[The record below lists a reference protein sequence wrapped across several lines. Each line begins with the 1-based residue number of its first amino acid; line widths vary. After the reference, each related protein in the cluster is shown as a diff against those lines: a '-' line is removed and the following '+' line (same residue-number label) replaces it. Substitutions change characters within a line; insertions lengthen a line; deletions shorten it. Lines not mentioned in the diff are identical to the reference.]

1 MTKSLQRVLR
11 HEALELTLTSTSP
24 GRTRTYSALDE
35 LVDDVENARVW
46 GGLHY
51 RTTMTETAK
60 HFPRIAR
67 DVYKD
72 HFRADRGG
80 ND

>member
-1 MTKSLQRVLR
+1 D
-11 HEALELTLTSTSP
+11 LTVTSVVTGTS
-24 GRTRTYSALDE
+24 RTYKRLDD
-35 LVDDVENARVW
+35 LVTDVENARVW

-67 DVYKD
+67 DVGKRY
-72 HFRADRGG
+72 FLARGP
-80 ND
+80 DK